1 MNENLQKYW
10 DELLESISDV
20 ETHGD
25 AIQFVRDAL
34 LTSGDVASLTA
45 ERDSIAAERD
55 SIAAERDEYK
65 AKFEAAQNEIR
76 SRWKD
81 LTNGGSI
88 TVETNFTAP
97 KAGETAATIADL
109 DFSEMN
115 LFDGGTE

>member
-1 MNENLQKYW
+1 MNETLQKYW

-34 LTSGDVASLTA
+34 LNTGDVASLT
-45 ERDSIAAERD
+45 AERD

-97 KAGETAATIADL
+97 KAEETAATIADL
-109 DFSEMN
+109 DFSEIS

>member
-10 DELLESISDV
+10 DELLESIRDV

-34 LTSGDVASLTA
+34 LTSGDVASLT
-45 ERDSIAAERD
+45 AERD

-88 TVETNFTAP
+88 TVETNFTEP
-97 KAGETAATIADL
+97 KAEGTVATIADL
-109 DFSEMN
+109 DFSEMS

>member
-34 LTSGDVASLTA
+34 LTTDDVASLTA
-45 ERDSIAAERD
+45 DRD

-97 KAGETAATIADL
+97 KAEGTAATIADL
-109 DFSEMN
+109 DFSEMS

>member
-34 LTSGDVASLTA
+34 LNTGDVASLT
-45 ERDSIAAERD
+45 
-55 SIAAERDEYK
+55 AERDEYK

-76 SRWKD
+76 TRWKD

-97 KAGETAATIADL
+97 KADETPVTIDNL
-109 DFSEMN
+109 DFSEMK

>member
-34 LTSGDVASLTA
+34 LTTGDVASLTA

-55 SIAAERDEYK
+55 DYK
-65 AKFEAAQNEIR
+65 AKFESAQNEIR
-76 SRWKD
+76 TRWKD

-97 KAGETAATIADL
+97 KADETTATIEDL
-109 DFSEMN
+109 DFSEMK

>member
-1 MNENLQKYW
+1 MNDTLQKYW

-25 AIQFVRDAL
+25 AIQFVRDGL
-34 LTSGDVASLTA
+34 MTTGDVASLT
-45 ERDSIAAERD
+45 AERD

-97 KAGETAATIADL
+97 KAEETAATIADL
-109 DFSEMN
+109 DFSEMS

>member
-1 MNENLQKYW
+1 MNESLQKYW

-34 LTSGDVASLTA
+34 LTTGDVAALTA
-45 ERDSIAAERD
+45 ERDR
-55 SIAAERDEYK
+55 IAAERDEYK
-65 AKFEAAQNEIR
+65 AKFETAQNEIR
-76 SRWKD
+76 TRWKD

-97 KAGETAATIADL
+97 KAEETAATIADL
-109 DFSEMN
+109 DFSEMS